1 MSIFEQV
8 HAHPVVRTAA
18 QILILLAIAGIITL
32 LRRAGRELGRS
43 RQSHTYQARPP
54 GWAPNPRETT

>member
-1 MSIFEQV
+1 MSIFEQI
-8 HAHPVVRTAA
+8 HAHPAERITA

>member
-54 GWAPNPRETT
+54 GWAPNPRKTT